1 MHYST
6 AASDALLALACLA
19 SVLGIWRS
27 QRWGEKPLRATWV
40 MVMAALLLTGAT
52 AVVGVLHF
60 GVHESWQPLHAKL
73 SQASSLLALPVFG
86 VAAVTLVRGLHW
98 QRLGWCW
105 VIISLSVL
113 FEGAKRLGVLG
124 SYTLL
129 LNLATLLMVLY
140 AGITQGGKALPA
152 SAGAVALFIVAGLVV
167 GTQGNFGPVLRVDLF
182 HGLLSVAYPL
192 LAWLLLHLYSR
203 QGLTDGTQKSVKT
216 L

>member
-1 MHYST
+1 MQYST

-27 QRWGEKPLRATWV
+27 RRWGEKPLRGTWLAV
-40 MVMAALLLTGAT
+40 IAALLVTGVT
-52 AVVGVLHF
+52 AAVGVLHF
-60 GVHESWQPLHAKL
+60 GVNESWQPLHARL
-73 SQASSLLALPVFG
+73 SQASSLLALPALG
-86 VAAVTLVRGLHW
+86 VAALTLVRGWHW

-113 FEGAKRLGVLG
+113 FEGAKRWGLLG

-129 LNLATLLMVLY
+129 LNLVTLLMLLY
-140 AGITQGGKALPA
+140 AGVTQGGKALPA
-152 SAGAVALFIVAGLVV
+152 AVVAVTLFIVAGLMV
-167 GTQGNFGPVLRVDLF
+167 GTQGNFGPLLRVDLF

-192 LAWLLLHLYSR
+192 LAWLLLHLHGR
-203 QGLTDGTQKSVKT
+203 QGVTEGTQKSVNT